1 MERQAAKG
9 EKMKRI
15 FNTGMTAIF
24 LSLFLFLGYTK
35 TATAQ
40 MPDNPAQTTDKKP
53 GADTSQDTKEQS
65 SVTQHSI
72 RIDGQTIAYKATAGT
87 IILKDAKGDPTG
99 SMFYVAYTKSDVD
112 DLGRRPVAFFYNGG
126 PGSSTI
132 WLHMG
137 AYGPKRVATVDAAPT
152 PPAPYKLVDN
162 EDTLLGVT
170 DEVFIDA
177 MGTGFSH
184 ALGKA
189 QNKDFWGV
197 DQDVQAFAQ
206 FITAYITENNRWN
219 SPKFLIG
226 ESYGTFR
233 SAALGNYLQ
242 SRDNVDLN
250 GIVLM
255 SSVLDLGTISF
266 YPGED
271 LAYVLYVPSY
281 AATACYHKVMSCPS
295 DLDGFLEQARQF
307 AQTEYA
313 DALLKGSK
321 LSEAERDSVAKKL
334 SQFTGLSE
342 DYILKA
348 DLRVSLPQFME
359 ELQRAKGLTTGRLD
373 SRFSGDSIDL
383 LAEYAS
389 GDPQSAA
396 LSSAYTAAFNQYVR
410 EDLKFG
416 QGMTYAVSAN
426 FAGASW
432 DWKHNQG
439 RGFGFPGAP
448 NVEPDLVQA
457 LVSNPHLYVE
467 VENGIY
473 DLATPF
479 FETEYTMDHLDLPA
493 NLRSHIQLKYYD
505 AGHMM
510 YVSPSAHAKLK
521 ANVSAFIENCLKEQE

>member
-1 MERQAAKG
+1 MKAMISVRAAAALLC
-9 EKMKRI
+9 I
-15 FNTGMTAIF
+15 FFIF
-24 LSLFLFLGYTK
+24 GYTK
-35 TATAQ
+35 LAMAQ
-40 MPDNPAQTTDKKP
+40 MPEK
-53 GADTSQDTKEQS
+53 GAESEEHANAAENSQETKEQS
-65 SVTQHSI
+65 SVTEHSI
-72 RIDGQTIAYKATAGT
+72 RVKGETIPYKATAGT
-87 IILKDAKGDPTG
+87 IILKDAKGEPTG
-99 SMFYVAYTKSDVD
+99 SMFYVAYTRSDVQ
-112 DLGRRPVAFFYNGG
+112 DLSKRPVAFFYNGG

-152 PPAPYKLVDN
+152 PPAPYRLVDN
-162 EDTLLGVT
+162 EDTLLPAT

-184 ALGKA
+184 ALGKT

-197 DQDVQAFAQ
+197 DQDVAAFGQ
-206 FITAYITENNRWN
+206 FIQTYITENNRWN

-242 SRDNVDLN
+242 SRDSIDLN

-271 LAYVLYVPSY
+271 LAYILYVPSY
-281 AATACYHKVMSCPS
+281 AATACYYKVMSCPS
-295 DLDGFLEQARQF
+295 DLDGFLERARQF
-307 AQTEYA
+307 AETDYSN
-313 DALLKGSK
+313 ALMKGSR
-321 LSEAERDSVAKKL
+321 LSDAERDAVAKKL
-334 SQFTGLSE
+334 SEFTGLSA

-359 ELQRAKGLTTGRLD
+359 ELQRSKGLTTGRLD
-373 SRFSGDSIDL
+373 SRFSGYSTDP
-383 LAEYAS
+383 LAEYAF

-396 LSSAYTAAFNQYVR
+396 LSSAYTAAFNQYIR

-416 QGMTYAVSAN
+416 QNMTYAVSAN

-432 DWKHNQG
+432 DWKHNEG
-439 RGFGFPGAP
+439 RGYGFPGSP
-448 NVEPDLVQA
+448 NVEPDLVEA
-457 LVSNPHLYVE
+457 LVSNPNLRVE

-493 NLRSHIQLKYYD
+493 ELRSHVQLKYYD

-510 YVSPSAHAKLK
+510 YVSPEAHAKLT
-521 ANVSAFIENCLKEQE
+521 ANVTAFIEETLKGQQH

>member
-1 MERQAAKG
+1 
-9 EKMKRI
+9 MKRI
-15 FNTGMTAIF
+15 FNAGVASIF
-24 LSLFLFLGYTK
+24 LMAFIFLGYAK
-35 TATAQ
+35 TTAAQ
-40 MPDNPAQTTDKKP
+40 MPDNGPKAEEKKP
-53 GADTSQDTKEQS
+53 VADNAQEAKERS
-65 SVTQHSI
+65 SVTEHSI
-72 RIDGQTIAYKATAGT
+72 RVDGQTIPYKATAGT
-87 IILKDAKGDPTG
+87 IILKDAKGEPTG
-99 SMFYVAYTKSDVD
+99 AMFYVAYTKSDVD
-112 DLGRRPVAFFYNGG
+112 DMSRRPVAFFYNGG
-126 PGSSTI
+126 PGSSTV

-137 AYGPKRVATVDAAPT
+137 AYGPMRVATVDAAPT

-189 QNKDFWGV
+189 ENKDFWGI
-197 DQDVQAFAQ
+197 DQDVAAFAQ
-206 FITAYITENNRWN
+206 FIQTYITENDRWN

-242 SRDNVDLN
+242 SRDNIDLN

-271 LAYVLYVPSY
+271 LAYILYVPSY

-307 AQTEYA
+307 AETDYA
-313 DALLKGSK
+313 EALLKGSRLSDADRQSVANK
-321 LSEAERDSVAKKL
+321 LSH
-334 SQFTGLSE
+334 FTGLSA
-342 DYILKA
+342 DYVLKA

-359 ELQRAKGLTTGRLD
+359 ELQRAKGMTTGRLD
-373 SRFSGDSIDL
+373 SRFSGYSDDP

-396 LSSAYTAAFNQYVR
+396 LSSAYTAAFNQYIR
-410 EDLKFG
+410 QDLKFG

-432 DWKHNQG
+432 DWKRLGQ

-448 NVEPDLVQA
+448 NVETDLQQA
-457 LVSNPHLYVE
+457 LISNPNLRVE

-493 NLRSHIQLKYYD
+493 NLRSHVQLKYYD

-521 ANVSAFIENCLKEQE
+521 ANVSAFIENTLKGQE

>member
-1 MERQAAKG
+1 
-9 EKMKRI
+9 MKRI
-15 FNTGMTAIF
+15 FDTGVAAIF

-35 TATAQ
+35 TARAQ
-40 MPDNPAQTTDKKP
+40 MPDNATKAEDKKA
-53 GADTSQDTKEQS
+53 ADTAQDSKEQS
-65 SVTQHSI
+65 SVTEHSI
-72 RIDGQTIAYKATAGT
+72 RVDGQTIPYKATAGT
-87 IILKDAKGDPTG
+87 IILKDAKGEPTG
-99 SMFYVAYTKSDVD
+99 SMFYVAYTRSDAED
-112 DLGRRPVAFFYNGG
+112 MSRRPVAFFYNGG

-184 ALGKA
+184 AVGKA

-206 FITAYITENNRWN
+206 FITTYITENNRWN

-242 SRDNVDLN
+242 SRDNIDLN

-307 AQTEYA
+307 AETDYA

-321 LSEAERDSVAKKL
+321 LSQAERESVAKKL
-334 SQFTGLSE
+334 SQFTGLSA

-348 DLRVSLPQFME
+348 DLRVNLPQFME

-373 SRFSGDSIDL
+373 SRFSGFSDDP
-383 LAEYAS
+383 LAEYAFN
-389 GDPQSAA
+389 DPQSSA
-396 LSSAYTAAFNQYVR
+396 LSSAYTAAFNNYIRQ
-410 EDLKFG
+410 DLKFG
-416 QGMTYAVSAN
+416 QNMTYEVSAN

-432 DWKHNQG
+432 DWKHNEG
-439 RGFGFPGAP
+439 RGYGFPGAP

-457 LVSNPHLYVE
+457 LISNPDLHVE

-493 NLRSHIQLKYYD
+493 NLRSHVQLKYYD

-510 YVSPSAHAKLK
+510 YVSEAAHAKLK
-521 ANVSAFIENCLKEQE
+521 ANVSAFIENALKQQ

>member
-1 MERQAAKG
+1 
-9 EKMKRI
+9 MKRI
-15 FNTGMTAIF
+15 VDGVAAVLLT
-24 LSLFLFLGYTK
+24 LFLFFAYTK
-35 TATAQ
+35 SAS
-40 MPDNPAQTTDKKP
+40 AQTPGNTSKGDEKKSSAENP
-53 GADTSQDTKEQS
+53 QDAKEQS
-65 SVTQHSI
+65 SVTDHSI
-72 RIDGQTIAYKATAGT
+72 RVNGQTIPYKATAGT
-87 IILKDAKGDPTG
+87 ITLKDAQGEPTG
-99 SMFYVAYTKSDVD
+99 AMFFVAYTRSDVQD
-112 DLGRRPVAFFYNGG
+112 MSERPVAFFYNGG

-137 AYGPKRVATVDAAPT
+137 AYGPKRVATVDAGPT

-162 EDTLLGVT
+162 EDTLLGAT

-184 ALGKA
+184 ALGKT

-197 DQDVQAFAQ
+197 DQDVAAFAQ
-206 FITAYITENNRWN
+206 FIRDYITENNRWN

-242 SRDNVDLN
+242 SRDSIDMN

-271 LAYVLYVPSY
+271 LVYELYVPSY
-281 AATACYHKVMSCPS
+281 AATACYYKVLSCPS

-307 AQTEYA
+307 AETDYA
-313 DALLKGSK
+313 EALLKGSR
-321 LSEAERDSVAKKL
+321 LSDADRNSVAQKL
-334 SQFTGLSE
+334 SQFTGLSA

-348 DLRVSLPQFME
+348 DLRVSLPQFMA
-359 ELQRAKGLTTGRLD
+359 ELQRSKGMTTGRLD
-373 SRFSGDSIDL
+373 SRFSGYNTDP
-383 LAEYAS
+383 LAEFAF
-389 GDPQSAA
+389 GDPQSSA
-396 LSSAYTAAFNQYVR
+396 LTGAYTAAFNQYIR
-410 EDLKFG
+410 QDLKFEPK
-416 QGMTYAVSAN
+416 TPYAVSAS

-432 DWKHNQG
+432 DWKHAG
-439 RGFGFPGAP
+439 GGGFGFPGSP
-448 NVEPDLVQA
+448 NVEEDLVEA
-457 LVSNPHLYVE
+457 LVANPNLRVE

-473 DLATPF
+473 DMATPF

-493 NLRSHIQLKYYD
+493 ALRSHVQLKYYD

-510 YVSPSAHAKLK
+510 YVSPSAHAKLT
-521 ANVSAFIENCLKEQE
+521 ANVSAFIESTLKEQKH

>member
-1 MERQAAKG
+1 
-9 EKMKRI
+9 MKKI
-15 FNTGMTAIF
+15 LDTGVAAIF
-24 LSLFLFLGYTK
+24 LSLFLFLGCAK
-35 TATAQ
+35 IAAAQ
-40 MPDNPAQTTDKKP
+40 MPDNGAKAEERNV
-53 GADTSQDTKEQS
+53 ADTAQDSKEQS
-65 SVTQHSI
+65 SVTEHSI
-72 RIDGQTIAYKATAGT
+72 HVDGQTIPYKATAGT
-87 IILKDAKGDPTG
+87 IILKDAKGEPTG
-99 SMFYVAYTKSDVD
+99 SMFYVAYTRTDAQEMS
-112 DLGRRPVAFFYNGG
+112 RRPVAFFYNGG
-126 PGSSTI
+126 PGSATV

-184 ALGKA
+184 ALGKT

-206 FITAYITENNRWN
+206 FITTYITENDRWN

-281 AATACYHKVMSCPS
+281 TATACYHKVMSCPS
-295 DLDGFLEQARQF
+295 DLDGFLQEARQF
-307 AQTEYA
+307 AETDYA

-321 LSEAERDSVAKKL
+321 LSDAEREKVAQKL
-334 SQFTGLSE
+334 SQFTGLSA
-342 DYILKA
+342 DYIVKA
-348 DLRVSLPQFME
+348 DLRVTLPQFME
-359 ELQRAKGLTTGRLD
+359 ELQRTKGLTTGRLD
-373 SRFSGDSIDL
+373 SRFSGFSDDP
-383 LAEYAS
+383 LAEFAS

-396 LSSAYTAAFNQYVR
+396 LSGAYTAAFNNYIRQ
-410 EDLKFG
+410 DLKFG
-416 QGMTYAVSAN
+416 QNMTYHVSAN

-432 DWKHNQG
+432 DWKHNEG
-439 RGFGFPGAP
+439 RGFGFPGSP

-457 LVSNPHLYVE
+457 LISNPNLHVE

-510 YVSPSAHAKLK
+510 YVSESAHAKLK
-521 ANVSAFIENCLKEQE
+521 ANVSAFIENSLKQQ

>member
-1 MERQAAKG
+1 
-9 EKMKRI
+9 MKRTI
-15 FNTGMTAIF
+15 GTSTLAFFAAIF
-24 LSLFLFLGYTK
+24 LFLSGASVTRVSAQEPPNESKAQQPK
-35 TATAQ
+35 TSAPEENA
-40 MPDNPAQTTDKKP
+40 
-53 GADTSQDTKEQS
+53 KEQS
-65 SVTQHSI
+65 SVTEHSI
-72 RIDGQTIAYKATAGT
+72 RIGGQTIPYKATAGT
-87 IILKDAKGDPTG
+87 IILKNDKGEPTG
-99 SMFYVAYTKSDVD
+99 SMFYVAYTRSDVQD
-112 DLGRRPVAFFYNGG
+112 MSRRPVAFFYNGG

-137 AYGPKRVATVDAAPT
+137 AYGPKRIVTTDAAST

-162 EDTLLGVT
+162 QDSLLDAT

-189 QNKDFWGV
+189 QDKDFWGV
-197 DQDVQAFAQ
+197 DQDVHAFAQ
-206 FITAYITENNRWN
+206 FITTYVTENSRWN

-242 SRDNVDLN
+242 SHDNMDLN

-271 LAYVLYVPSY
+271 LAYILYVPSY
-281 AATACYHKVMSCPS
+281 AATACYHKVLSCPAN
-295 DLDGFLEQARQF
+295 LDGFLDQARQF
-307 AQTEYA
+307 AMMDYA
-313 DALLKGSK
+313 DALLKGDRLGQSDR
-321 LSEAERDSVAKKL
+321 ENVAKKL

-348 DLRVSLPQFME
+348 DLRVNLPQFMQ
-359 ELQRAKGLTTGRLD
+359 ELQIAKGMTTGGLD
-373 SRFSGDSIDL
+373 SRFSGYTIDP
-383 LAEYAS
+383 LAEYAFS
-389 GDPQSAA
+389 DPQSSA
-396 LSSAYTAAFNQYVR
+396 LSGAYTAAFNDYIR
-410 EDLKFG
+410 KDLNFG
-416 QGMTYAVSAN
+416 QGMTYKVSAN

-432 DWKHNQG
+432 DWKHG
-439 RGFGFPGAP
+439 GGGYGFPGAP
-448 NVEPDLVQA
+448 NVEEDLVQA
-457 LVSNPHLYVE
+457 LVDNPDLRVE

-479 FETEYTMDHLDLPA
+479 FETEYTMDHLGLPTA
-493 NLRSHIQLKYYD
+493 LRSHVTLKYYD

-510 YVSPSAHAKLK
+510 YVNDAAHAKLK
-521 ANVSAFIENCLKEQE
+521 ANVSAFIENTLKGQQ

>member
-1 MERQAAKG
+1 
-9 EKMKRI
+9 MKRV
-15 FNTGMTAIF
+15 FDSGVAATF
-24 LSLFLFLGYTK
+24 LALFFFLGYTK
-35 TATAQ
+35 IASAQ
-40 MPDNPAQTTDKKP
+40 MPDNAAKADEKKA
-53 GADTSQDTKEQS
+53 ADTMQDSKEQS
-65 SVTQHSI
+65 SVTEHSI
-72 RIDGQTIAYKATAGT
+72 RVGGQTIPYKATAGT
-87 IILKDAKGDPTG
+87 ITLKDAKGEPTG
-99 SMFYVAYTKSDVD
+99 SMFYVAYTRSDVE
-112 DLGRRPVAFFYNGG
+112 DLSRRSVAFFYNGG

-197 DQDVQAFAQ
+197 DQDVEAFAQ
-206 FITAYITENNRWN
+206 FITTYITENNRWN

-271 LAYVLYVPSY
+271 LAYELYVPSY

-295 DLDGFLEQARQF
+295 DLNGFLEQARQF
-307 AQTEYA
+307 AETDYA

-321 LSEAERDSVAKKL
+321 LSQPDRESVAKKL

-348 DLRVSLPQFME
+348 DLRVNLPEFME
-359 ELQRAKGLTTGRLD
+359 ELQRTKGLTTGRLD
-373 SRFSGDSIDL
+373 SRFSGDSIDS
-383 LAEYAS
+383 LAEYAFN
-389 GDPQSAA
+389 DPQSSA
-396 LSSAYTAAFNQYVR
+396 LSGAYTAAFNQYIR

-416 QGMTYAVSAN
+416 QNMTYNVSAN

-432 DWKHNQG
+432 DWKHNEG
-439 RGFGFPGAP
+439 RGYGFPGAP

-457 LVSNPHLYVE
+457 LVSNPNLRVE

-510 YVSPSAHAKLK
+510 YVSPSAHAKLT
-521 ANVSAFIENCLKEQE
+521 ANVTAFIENTLKGQQ

>member
-1 MERQAAKG
+1 MRRSINLG
-9 EKMKRI
+9 V
-15 FNTGMTAIF
+15 NAIL
-24 LSLFLFLGYTK
+24 LSLLLFVGYIR
-35 TATAQ
+35 TAA
-40 MPDNPAQTTDKKP
+40 AQTPDSAQRMEDKKA
-53 GADTSQDTKEQS
+53 GAQNAEEAKEQS
-65 SVTQHSI
+65 SVTEHSI
-72 RIDGQTIAYKATAGT
+72 RVNGQTIPYKATAGT
-87 IILKDAKGDPTG
+87 IILKDAKGEPTG
-99 SMFYVAYTKSDVD
+99 SMFYVGYTRADVQ
-112 DLGRRPVAFFYNGG
+112 DLSRRPVAFFYNGG

-189 QNKDFWGV
+189 ENKDFWGV

-206 FITAYITENNRWN
+206 FIMTYITENNRWN

-242 SRDNVDLN
+242 SHDNIDLN

-271 LAYVLYVPSY
+271 LAYILYVPSY
-281 AATACYHKVMSCPS
+281 AATACYYKVMSCPS

-307 AQTEYA
+307 AETDYG
-313 DALLKGSK
+313 DALLKGNT
-321 LSEAERDSVAKKL
+321 LSQEERESVAKKL

-342 DYILKA
+342 DYVLKA
-348 DLRVSLPQFME
+348 DLRVKLAQFME
-359 ELQRAKGLTTGRLD
+359 ELQRAKGMTTGRLD
-373 SRFSGDSIDL
+373 SRFSGYSDDP
-383 LAEYAS
+383 LAEFAS
-389 GDPQSAA
+389 GDPQSSA
-396 LSSAYTAAFNQYVR
+396 LSGAYTAAFNQYIR

-416 QGMTYAVSAN
+416 QNMTYHVSAD
-426 FAGASW
+426 FGGATW
-432 DWKHNQG
+432 DWKRVGQ

-457 LVSNPHLYVE
+457 LISNPNLRVE

-473 DLATPF
+473 DMATPF
-479 FETEYTMDHLDLPA
+479 YETEYTMDHLNLPA
-493 NLRSHIQLKYYD
+493 ALRSHIQLKYYD

-510 YVSPSAHAKLK
+510 YVSPSAHAKLT
-521 ANVSAFIENCLKEQE
+521 ANVSAFIERTLKEQQQ

>member
-1 MERQAAKG
+1 
-9 EKMKRI
+9 MKRI
-15 FNTGMTAIF
+15 FDTAVAAIF
-24 LSLFLFLGYTK
+24 LSLFLFLGYAK
-35 TATAQ
+35 TASAQ
-40 MPDNPAQTTDKKP
+40 MPDSAAKAEDKKA
-53 GADTSQDTKEQS
+53 ADTAQDSKEQS
-65 SVTQHSI
+65 SVTEHSI
-72 RIDGQTIAYKATAGT
+72 RVDGQTIPYKATAGT
-87 IILKDAKGDPTG
+87 IILKDAAGEPTG
-99 SMFYVAYTKSDVD
+99 SMFYVAYTRSDAED
-112 DLGRRPVAFFYNGG
+112 MSRRPVAFFYNGG

-184 ALGKA
+184 ALGKT

-206 FITAYITENNRWN
+206 FITTYITENNRWN

-242 SRDNVDLN
+242 SRDNVNLN

-271 LAYVLYVPSY
+271 LAYILYVPSY

-295 DLDGFLEQARQF
+295 DLNGFLEQARQF
-307 AQTEYA
+307 AETDYA

-321 LSEAERDSVAKKL
+321 LSDAERDSVAKKL
-334 SQFTGLSE
+334 SQFTGLSA
-342 DYILKA
+342 DYIAKA
-348 DLRVSLPQFME
+348 NLRVTLPQFME

-373 SRFSGDSIDL
+373 SRFSGYSADP

-396 LSSAYTAAFNQYVR
+396 LSSAYTAAFNQYIR
-410 EDLKFG
+410 QDLKFG
-416 QGMTYAVSAN
+416 QNMTYNVSAN

-432 DWKHNQG
+432 DWKHNEG
-439 RGFGFPGAP
+439 RGFGFPGSP

-457 LVSNPHLYVE
+457 LISNPNLHVE
-467 VENGIY
+467 VENGLY

-493 NLRSHIQLKYYD
+493 NLRSHVQLKYYD

-510 YVSPSAHAKLK
+510 YVSEAAHAKLK
-521 ANVSAFIENCLKEQE
+521 ANVSAFIENSLKEQQ

>member
-1 MERQAAKG
+1 
-9 EKMKRI
+9 MKRLVSI
-15 FNTGMTAIF
+15 SLAAIF
-24 LSLFLFLGYTK
+24 LSAFFFAGYAK
-35 TATAQ
+35 TASAQ
-40 MPDNPAQTTDKKP
+40 MPDRRGQAPEAKQEKAPENKEEA
-53 GADTSQDTKEQS
+53 KEQK
-65 SVTQHSI
+65 SVTEHSI
-72 RIDGQTIAYKATAGT
+72 RIDGQIIPYTATAGT
-87 IILKDAKGDPTG
+87 IILKNDKGEPTG
-99 SMFYVAYTKSDVD
+99 SMFYVAYTRSDVK
-112 DLGRRPVAFFYNGG
+112 DLSQRPVSFFYNGG
-126 PGSSTI
+126 PGSSTV

-137 AYGPKRVATVDAAPT
+137 AYGPKRISTVDAAPT
-152 PPAPYKLVDN
+152 PPAPYKIVDN
-162 EDTLLGVT
+162 DDTILPVT
-170 DEVFIDA
+170 DEIFIDA

-197 DQDVQAFAQ
+197 DQDVAAFAQ
-206 FITAYITENNRWN
+206 FIVRYITENNRWN

-242 SRDNVDLN
+242 SHDNIDLN

-271 LAYVLYVPSY
+271 LAYILYLPSY
-281 AATACYHKVMSCPS
+281 AATACYHKVMSCPA

-307 AQTEYA
+307 AMTDYA
-313 DALLKGSK
+313 HALIQGSS
-321 LSEAERDSVAKKL
+321 LPEAERQSVAKKL
-334 SQFTGLSE
+334 SQFTGLST

-348 DLRVSLPQFME
+348 DLRVNLPQFMQ
-359 ELQRAKGLTTGRLD
+359 ELQHAKGMTTGRLD
-373 SRFSGDSIDL
+373 SRFSGYSEDP

-389 GDPQSAA
+389 GDPQSTAI
-396 LSSAYTAAFNQYVR
+396 SSAYTAAFNQYVR
-410 EDLKFG
+410 QDLKFG
-416 QGMTYAVSAN
+416 GDKPYEIE
-426 FAGASW
+426 ASVGREW
-432 DWKHNQG
+432 DWKHNEG
-439 RGFGFPGAP
+439 RGYGFPGAP
-448 NVEPDLVQA
+448 NVEPDLTQA
-457 LVSNPHLYVE
+457 LIANPNLHVE

-493 NLRSHIQLKYYD
+493 ALRGHIQLKYYD

-521 ANVSAFIENCLKEQE
+521 ANVTAFIENTMKEQHR

>member
-1 MERQAAKG
+1 
-9 EKMKRI
+9 MKRAKSPSTI
-15 FNTGMTAIF
+15 AILLGAF
-24 LSLFLFLGYTK
+24 FFLFASFVTR
-35 TATAQ
+35 TNAQ
-40 MPDNPAQTTDKKP
+40 EPSSESKAQQSKP
-53 GADTSQDTKEQS
+53 SMQDEDAKEQS
-65 SVTQHSI
+65 SVTEHSI
-72 RIDGQTIAYKATAGT
+72 RIGGETIPYKATAGT
-87 IILKDAKGDPTG
+87 IILKDDKGEPTG
-99 SMFYVAYTKSDVD
+99 SMFYVAYTRSDVQ
-112 DLGRRPVAFFYNGG
+112 DLSRRPVAFFYNGG
-126 PGSSTI
+126 PGSATM

-137 AYGPKRVATVDAAPT
+137 AYGPKRIVTTDAAPT

-162 EDTLLGVT
+162 EDSLLDVT

-189 QNKDFWGV
+189 QDKDFWGV
-197 DQDVQAFAQ
+197 DEDVRAFAQ
-206 FITAYITENNRWN
+206 FIMTYVTENSRWN

-242 SRDNVDLN
+242 SRDNMDLN

-271 LAYVLYVPSY
+271 LAYILYVPSY
-281 AATACYHKVMSCPS
+281 AATACYHKVMSCPA
-295 DLDGFLEQARQF
+295 DLNGFLQQARQF
-307 AQTEYA
+307 AMTDYSN
-313 DALLKGSK
+313 ALLQGDR
-321 LSEAERDSVAKKL
+321 LSQSDRDSVAEKL
-334 SQFTGLSE
+334 SHFTGLSK

-348 DLRVSLPQFME
+348 DLRVTLPQFMQ
-359 ELQRAKGLTTGRLD
+359 ELQLAKGMTTGRLD
-373 SRFSGDSIDL
+373 SRFSGYTIDP
-383 LAEYAS
+383 LAEFAF
-389 GDPQSAA
+389 GDPQSSAI
-396 LSSAYTAAFNQYVR
+396 SGAYTAAFNEYIR
-410 EDLKFG
+410 KDLKFG
-416 QGMTYAVSAN
+416 QGMTYKPSAN

-432 DWKHNQG
+432 DWKHSG
-439 RGFGFPGAP
+439 RGGYGFPGAP

-457 LVSNPHLYVE
+457 LVDNPNLRVE

-493 NLRSHIQLKYYD
+493 ALRSHITLKYYD

-510 YVSPSAHAKLK
+510 YVNDAAHAKLK
-521 ANVSAFIENCLKEQE
+521 ANVAAFIENTLKEQQ

>member
-1 MERQAAKG
+1 MR
-9 EKMKRI
+9 RI
-15 FNTGMTAIF
+15 FPIGVAVFFALLMFFGHSRIA
-24 LSLFLFLGYTK
+24 S
-35 TATAQ
+35 AQ
-40 MPDNPAQTTDKKP
+40 MPDQAKAPEAKQAKAPEANDQ
-53 GADTSQDTKEQS
+53 TKEQS
-65 SVTQHSI
+65 SVTEHTL
-72 RIDGQTIAYKATAGT
+72 RIGGQTIPYKATAGT
-87 IILKDAKGDPTG
+87 IILKDAKGEPTG
-99 SMFYVAYTKSDVD
+99 SMFYVAYTRSDTQ
-112 DLGRRPVAFFYNGG
+112 DLSRRPVSFFYNGG
-126 PGSSTI
+126 PGSSTV

-137 AYGPKRVATVDAAPT
+137 AYGPKRIATVDAAPT

-162 EDTLLGVT
+162 EDSILPVT

-197 DQDVQAFAQ
+197 DQDVEAFAQ
-206 FITAYITENNRWN
+206 FITRYITENNRWN

-242 SRDNVDLN
+242 SRDNIDLN

-271 LAYVLYVPSY
+271 LAYELYVPSY
-281 AATACYHKVMSCPS
+281 AATACYHKVMTCPANM
-295 DLDGFLEQARQF
+295 DQFLEQARQF
-307 AQTEYA
+307 AMNEYA
-313 DALLKGSK
+313 SALMQGSN
-321 LSEAERDSVAKKL
+321 LGQAERESVAKKL
-334 SQFTGLSE
+334 SQFTGLST

-348 DLRVSLPQFME
+348 DLRVSLPQFMQ
-359 ELQRAKGLTTGRLD
+359 ELQHAKGMTTGRLD
-373 SRFSGDSIDL
+373 SRFSGYSNDP
-383 LAEYAS
+383 LAEYAFS
-389 GDPQSAA
+389 DPQSSAI
-396 LSSAYTAAFNQYVR
+396 SSAFAAAFNQYIR

-416 QGMTYAVSAN
+416 GDQTYEVEIG
-426 FAGASW
+426 AGGQW
-432 DWKHNQG
+432 DWKHSQG

-448 NVEPDLVQA
+448 NVEPDLTQA
-457 LVSNPHLYVE
+457 LINNPNLRVE

-510 YVSPSAHAKLK
+510 YVSPSAHAKLRD
-521 ANVSAFIENCLKEQE
+521 NVTAFIENTMKAQHP

>member
-1 MERQAAKG
+1 MKKILCPSAA
-9 EKMKRI
+9 
-15 FNTGMTAIF
+15 AI
-24 LSLFLFLGYTK
+24 LLTLFLFLGYTK
-35 TATAQ
+35 TAKAQ
-40 MPDNPAQTTDKKP
+40 MPDSAAKNGDRKA
-53 GADTSQDTKEQS
+53 AENSQDSKEQS
-65 SVTQHSI
+65 SVTEHSI
-72 RIDGQTIAYKATAGT
+72 RVDGQNIPYKATAGT

-99 SMFYVAYTKSDVD
+99 AMFYVAYTRSDAE
-112 DLGRRPVAFFYNGG
+112 DLSRRPVAFFYNGG
-126 PGSSTI
+126 PGSSTV

-152 PPAPYKLVDN
+152 PPAPYKLIDN

-184 ALGKA
+184 ALGKTE
-189 QNKDFWGV
+189 NKDFWGV

-206 FITAYITENNRWN
+206 FITTYITENDRWN

-281 AATACYHKVMSCPS
+281 TATACYHKVMSCPS
-295 DLDGFLEQARQF
+295 DMNQFLEQSRQF
-307 AQTEYA
+307 AETEYSE
-313 DALLKGSK
+313 ALMKGSN
-321 LSEAERDSVAKKL
+321 LSDAERESVAKKL
-334 SQFTGLSE
+334 SQFTGLST

-348 DLRVSLPQFME
+348 DLRVTLPQFMQ
-359 ELQRAKGLTTGRLD
+359 ELQHSKGLTTGRLD
-373 SRFSGDSIDL
+373 SRFSGDTIDP
-383 LAEYAS
+383 LAEFAS
-389 GDPQSAA
+389 GDPQSSA
-396 LSSAYTAAFNQYVR
+396 LSSAYTAAFNQYIR
-410 EDLKFG
+410 KDLKFG
-416 QGMTYAVSAN
+416 ENMTYHVSAN

-448 NVEPDLVQA
+448 NVEPDLVEA
-457 LVSNPHLYVE
+457 LVTNPHLHVE

-493 NLRSHIQLKYYD
+493 NLKSHIQLKYYD

-510 YVSPSAHAKLK
+510 YVSESAHAKLK
-521 ANVSAFIENCLKEQE
+521 ANVTAFIENALKQ

>member
-1 MERQAAKG
+1 
-9 EKMKRI
+9 MKRI
-15 FNTGMTAIF
+15 FDTAVAAIF
-24 LSLFLFLGYTK
+24 LSLFLFLGYAK
-35 TATAQ
+35 TASAQ
-40 MPDNPAQTTDKKP
+40 MPDSAAKAEDKKA
-53 GADTSQDTKEQS
+53 ADTAQDSKEQS
-65 SVTQHSI
+65 SVTEHSI
-72 RIDGQTIAYKATAGT
+72 RVDGQTIPYKATAGT
-87 IILKDAKGDPTG
+87 IILKDAAGEPTG
-99 SMFYVAYTKSDVD
+99 SMFYVAYTRSDAED
-112 DLGRRPVAFFYNGG
+112 MSRRPVAFFYNGG

-184 ALGKA
+184 ALGKT

-206 FITAYITENNRWN
+206 FITTYITENNRWN

-242 SRDNVDLN
+242 SRDNIDLN

-271 LAYVLYVPSY
+271 LAYILYVPSY

-307 AQTEYA
+307 AETDYA

-321 LSEAERDSVAKKL
+321 LSDADRESVAKKL
-334 SQFTGLSE
+334 SQFTGLSA
-342 DYILKA
+342 DYIAKA
-348 DLRVSLPQFME
+348 NLRVTLPQFME

-373 SRFSGDSIDL
+373 SRFSGYSADP

-396 LSSAYTAAFNQYVR
+396 LSSAYTAAFNQYIR
-410 EDLKFG
+410 QDLKFG
-416 QGMTYAVSAN
+416 QNMTYNVSAN

-432 DWKHNQG
+432 DWKHNVG

-457 LVSNPHLYVE
+457 LISNPNLHVE
-467 VENGIY
+467 VENGLY

-493 NLRSHIQLKYYD
+493 NLRSHVQLKYYD

-510 YVSPSAHAKLK
+510 YVSEAAHAKLK
-521 ANVSAFIENCLKEQE
+521 ANVSAFIENSLKEQQ

>member
-1 MERQAAKG
+1 
-9 EKMKRI
+9 MKRI
-15 FNTGMTAIF
+15 LNTAAAAII
-24 LSLFLFLGYTK
+24 LSFFFFLGYIK
-35 TATAQ
+35 VASAQ
-40 MPDNPAQTTDKKP
+40 MPDTAAKAEGAKPAETT
-53 GADTSQDTKEQS
+53 QDSKEQS
-65 SVTQHSI
+65 SVTEHSI
-72 RIDGQTIAYKATAGT
+72 RVDGQTIPYKATAGT
-87 IILKDAKGDPTG
+87 IILKDAKGEPTG
-99 SMFYVAYTKSDVD
+99 SMFYVAYTRSDAQD
-112 DLGRRPVAFFYNGG
+112 MSRRPVAFFYNGG

-184 ALGKA
+184 ALGKTE
-189 QNKDFWGV
+189 NKDFWGV

-206 FITAYITENNRWN
+206 FITTYITENNRWN

-242 SRDNVDLN
+242 SQDNIDLN

-271 LAYVLYVPSY
+271 LAYILYVPSY

-307 AQTEYA
+307 AETDYA
-313 DALLKGSK
+313 DALLKGDT
-321 LSEAERDSVAKKL
+321 LSQEERESVAKKL
-334 SQFTGLSE
+334 SQFTGLNE
-342 DYILKA
+342 DYVLKA
-348 DLRVSLPQFME
+348 DLRVNLPQFME
-359 ELQRAKGLTTGRLD
+359 ELQRAKGMTTGRLD
-373 SRFSGDSIDL
+373 SRFSGFSDDP
-383 LAEYAS
+383 LAEYAFS
-389 GDPQSAA
+389 DPQSSA
-396 LSSAYTAAFNQYVR
+396 LSSAYTAAFNQYIR

-416 QGMTYAVSAN
+416 QNMTYEVEAN
-426 FAGASW
+426 AGASW
-432 DWKHNQG
+432 DWKHSG
-439 RGFGFPGAP
+439 GGGYGFPGSP

-457 LVSNPHLYVE
+457 LISNPNLRVE

-493 NLRSHIQLKYYD
+493 NLKSHVQLKYYD

-510 YVSPSAHAKLK
+510 YVSPSAHAKLT
-521 ANVSAFIENCLKEQE
+521 ANVSAFIENTLKEQQ

>member
-1 MERQAAKG
+1 
-9 EKMKRI
+9 MKKI
-15 FNTGMTAIF
+15 LDSGAVAIF
-24 LSLFLFLGYTK
+24 LSLFLFFAYTK
-35 TATAQ
+35 SASAQ
-40 MPDNPAQTTDKKP
+40 MPSNAPKGDEKKP
-53 GADTSQDTKEQS
+53 AVENPQDTKEQS
-65 SVTQHSI
+65 SVTEHSI
-72 RIDGQTIAYKATAGT
+72 RVNGQTVPYKATAGT
-87 IILKDAKGDPTG
+87 IILKDAQGEPTG
-99 SMFYVAYTKSDVD
+99 AMFYVAYTRTDEQ
-112 DLGRRPVAFFYNGG
+112 DLSERPVAFFYNGG

-137 AYGPKRVATVDAAPT
+137 AYGPKRVATVDAGPT

-162 EDTLLGVT
+162 EDTLLPVT

-197 DQDVQAFAQ
+197 DQDVAAFGQ
-206 FITAYITENNRWN
+206 FIQTYITENNRWN

-242 SRDNVDLN
+242 SRESIDLN

-271 LAYVLYVPSY
+271 LVYELYVPSY
-281 AATACYHKVMSCPS
+281 AATACYYKVLSCPS
-295 DLDGFLEQARQF
+295 DVGGFLTQAREF
-307 AQTEYA
+307 AETDYA
-313 DALLKGSK
+313 EALLKGST
-321 LSEAERDSVAKKL
+321 LSDAERDTVAKKL
-334 SQFTGLSE
+334 SQFTGLSA
-342 DYILKA
+342 DYLQKG
-348 DLRVSLPQFME
+348 DLRVNLPQFMA
-359 ELQRAKGLTTGRLD
+359 ELQRSRGMTTGRLD
-373 SRFSGDSIDL
+373 SRFSGYSTDP

-389 GDPQSAA
+389 GDPQSSA
-396 LSSAYTAAFNQYVR
+396 LTGAYAAAFNQYIR
-410 EDLKFG
+410 QDLKFEPNRP
-416 QGMTYAVSAN
+416 YAVSAN

-432 DWKHNQG
+432 DWKRAGG

-448 NVEPDLVQA
+448 NVEDDLVEA
-457 LVSNPHLYVE
+457 LVSNPNLRVE

-473 DLATPF
+473 DMATPF
-479 FETEYTMDHLDLPA
+479 FETEYTMDHLGLPA
-493 NLRSHIQLKYYD
+493 ALRSHVQLKYYD

-510 YVSPSAHAKLK
+510 YVSPSAHAKLT
-521 ANVSAFIENCLKEQE
+521 ANVSAFIENTLKEEKH

>member
-1 MERQAAKG
+1 
-9 EKMKRI
+9 MKRI
-15 FNTGMTAIF
+15 FDTAVAAIF
-24 LSLFLFLGYTK
+24 LSLFLFLGYAK
-35 TATAQ
+35 TASAQ
-40 MPDNPAQTTDKKP
+40 MPSSAAKTEDKKA
-53 GADTSQDTKEQS
+53 ADTAQDSKEQS
-65 SVTQHSI
+65 SVTEHSI
-72 RIDGQTIAYKATAGT
+72 RVDGQTIPYKATAGT
-87 IILKDAKGDPTG
+87 IILKDATGEPTG
-99 SMFYVAYTKSDVD
+99 SMFYVAYTRSDAED
-112 DLGRRPVAFFYNGG
+112 MSRRPVAFFYNGG
-126 PGSSTI
+126 PGSSTV

-162 EDTLLGVT
+162 EDTLLDVT

-184 ALGKA
+184 ALGKT

-197 DQDVQAFAQ
+197 DQDVQAFGQ
-206 FITAYITENNRWN
+206 FITTYITENNRWN

-242 SRDNVDLN
+242 SRDNVNLN

-271 LAYVLYVPSY
+271 LAYILYVPSY

-307 AQTEYA
+307 AETDYA

-321 LSEAERDSVAKKL
+321 LSDAERESVAKKL
-334 SQFTGLSE
+334 SQFTGLSA
-342 DYILKA
+342 DYIAKA
-348 DLRVSLPQFME
+348 NLRVTLPQFME

-373 SRFSGDSIDL
+373 SRFSGYSADP

-396 LSSAYTAAFNQYVR
+396 LSSAYTAAFNQYIR
-410 EDLKFG
+410 QDLKFG
-416 QGMTYAVSAN
+416 QNMTYNVSAN

-432 DWKHNQG
+432 DWKHNEG
-439 RGFGFPGAP
+439 RGFGFPGSP

-457 LVSNPHLYVE
+457 LISNPNLHVE
-467 VENGIY
+467 VENGLY

-493 NLRSHIQLKYYD
+493 NLRSHVQLKYYD

-510 YVSPSAHAKLK
+510 YVSEAAHAKLK
-521 ANVSAFIENCLKEQE
+521 ANVSAFIENTLKEQQ

>member
-1 MERQAAKG
+1 MLLCLFF
-9 EKMKRI
+9 I
-15 FNTGMTAIF
+15 F
-24 LSLFLFLGYTK
+24 GYTK
-35 TATAQ
+35 LAMAQ
-40 MPDNPAQTTDKKP
+40 MPEK
-53 GADTSQDTKEQS
+53 GAKTEEHAAEASQDTKEQS
-65 SVTQHSI
+65 SVTEHSI
-72 RIDGQTIAYKATAGT
+72 RVKGETIPYKATAGT
-87 IILKDAKGDPTG
+87 IILKDAKGEPTG
-99 SMFYVAYTKSDVD
+99 SMFYVAYTRSDVQ
-112 DLGRRPVAFFYNGG
+112 DLSNRPVAFFYNGG

-162 EDTLLGVT
+162 EDTLLPAT

-197 DQDVQAFAQ
+197 DQDVAAFAQ
-206 FITAYITENNRWN
+206 FIQTYITENNRWN

-233 SAALGNYLQ
+233 SAALGNYLE
-242 SRDNVDLN
+242 SRDNISLN

-271 LAYVLYVPSY
+271 LAYILYVPSY
-281 AATACYHKVMSCPS
+281 AATACYYKVMSCPS
-295 DLDGFLEQARQF
+295 DLNGFLEKARQF
-307 AQTEYA
+307 AETDYSN
-313 DALLKGSK
+313 ALLQGSR
-321 LSEAERDSVAKKL
+321 LSATERDAVAKKL

-348 DLRVSLPQFME
+348 DLRVNLPQFMQ
-359 ELQRAKGLTTGRLD
+359 ELQRSRGLITGRLD
-373 SRFSGDSIDL
+373 SRFSGYSIDP
-383 LAEYAS
+383 LAEYAFN
-389 GDPQSAA
+389 DPQSSA
-396 LSSAYTAAFNQYVR
+396 LSGAYTAAFNQYIR

-416 QGMTYAVSAN
+416 KNMKYLVSAN

-432 DWKHNQG
+432 DWKHG
-439 RGFGFPGAP
+439 GGGYGFPGAP

-457 LVSNPHLYVE
+457 LVTNPNLRVE

-479 FETEYTMDHLDLPA
+479 FETEYTMDHLGLPA
-493 NLRSHIQLKYYD
+493 PLRSHIQLKYYD

-510 YVSPSAHAKLK
+510 YVSLSAHAKLS
-521 ANVSAFIENCLKEQE
+521 ANVIAFIENTLKGQQH